1 MLLLHFVLF
10 RFAFMWVRLYG
21 VGFMRVPF
29 LGLLCGHVLG
39 VLSSAFLWIH
49 HMPCKPLRGI
59 PLCRRTSLLSH
70 SSVSGRASLMAQLV
84 RNPPAICEARLRS
97 LGWDDP
103 LEKGKA
109 VHSSVLV
116 WRVHG
121 LCSPWG
127 RKESDT
133 TEPLSRSLSVDI

>member
-1 MLLLHFVLF
+1 MGEVI
-10 RFAFMWVRLYG
+10 RC
-21 VGFMRVPF
+21 GFHENSLPWP
-29 LGLLCGHVLG
+29 LCGHVLG

-49 HMPCKPLRGI
+49 HVPCKPLRGI
-59 PLCRRTSLLSH
+59 PLCRRASLLSH
-70 SSVSGRASLMAQLV
+70 SSVSGRASLMAELV
-84 RNPPAICEARLRS
+84 RSPPAICEARLRS

-109 VHSSVLV
+109 AHSSVLA

-133 TEPLSRSLSVDI
+133 TEPLARSLSVDI